1 MSEME
6 MRYWPRLGIYV
17 TKVDAESY
25 ISKVGDGHSH
35 LDDDIEEFVPV
46 SSPEP
51 DALRVEI
58 EDLFGKPQTESPTP
72 SDEIMKMV
80 EVIQF
85 EEQRVPLI
93 KKWIKEEGMEK
104 KDAKDRFQAEMDIM
118 VRDALGL
125 PDETEF
131 ELAHRQKAA
140 EIAANREDARL
151 AAEADA
157 NRIEE
162 EE

>member
-1 MSEME
+1 

>member
-1 MSEME
+1 

-162 EE
+162 EEWGG

>member
-1 MSEME
+1 

-104 KDAKDRFQAEMDIM
+104 KDAKDRFQTEMDIM